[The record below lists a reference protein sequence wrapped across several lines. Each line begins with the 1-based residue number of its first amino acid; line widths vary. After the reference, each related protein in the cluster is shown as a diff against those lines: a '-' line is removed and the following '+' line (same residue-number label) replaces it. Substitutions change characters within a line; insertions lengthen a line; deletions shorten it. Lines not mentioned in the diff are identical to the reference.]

1 MTLKG
6 VNRVRKE
13 EWFVFIGEGAR
24 PTRANS
30 ALMEGGRV
38 RREMVVSVERANLEI
53 RRNFFVIRA
62 ANEWNTIPDNVKTQ
76 KSLNGFKN
84 AYDACKKN
92 NPIEGAARET
102 IEQEPD
108 PGLT

>member
-1 MTLKG
+1 MVRVYWRGGKADAGKLG
-6 VNRVRKE
+6 VD
-13 EWFVFIGEGAR
+13 G
-24 PTRANS
+24 
-30 ALMEGGRV
+30 GGRV